1 VLPPHSADKAMG
13 LIARRRGD
21 AVVLSVSGDLD
32 LDNVGPLAAALSE
45 AREQGRDPVV
55 VDLSQVAF
63 ADSTTVNV
71 LLQAHAELA
80 GTLCLAQPSAFV
92 SRLFG
97 VIGLEQAMPVY
108 ASVEEALASRPGG
121 TDGQVPGQGSGP
133 G

>member
-13 LIARRRGD
+13 LITRRRGD

-32 LDNVGPLAAALSE
+32 LDNVAPLAAALSD
-45 AREQGRDPVV
+45 AGKQRCHPVV
-55 VDLSQVAF
+55 VDLSGVVF

-80 GTLCLAQPSAFV
+80 GTLRLAAPSAFV

-97 VIGLEQAMPVY
+97 VIGLEKAVPVY
-108 ASVEEALASRPGG
+108 ASVEEALAGAS
-121 TDGQVPGQGSGP
+121 
-133 G
+133 